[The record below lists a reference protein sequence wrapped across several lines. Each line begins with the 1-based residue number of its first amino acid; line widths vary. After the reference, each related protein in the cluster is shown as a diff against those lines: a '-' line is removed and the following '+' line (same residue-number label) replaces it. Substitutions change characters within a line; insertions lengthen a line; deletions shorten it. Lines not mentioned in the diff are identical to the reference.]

1 MIALVSIEVPLAASV
16 MRVVKTPRLRVPASL
31 MSAALPG
38 LRSSPSFP
46 ESRAGPAHGGGRA
59 RSHAR
64 LVCPRIR
71 AGKSSAVGASA
82 SGGQRPGVLCCRGGQ
97 RGEGAGDLSEPGRGY
112 PVLAVTP
119 WPDGKPE
126 FAQQSTMR
134 TLVCLVQCRCVTCGT
149 EVAPGPIYRPA
160 DGEEAEFVAVALR
173 FGKLYRNAA
182 PTREGAGHR
191 SCMIYSAI
199 VCPYLA
205 SPGARRKFEIWL
217 GPEAVPRGDPRR
229 PSAAVVGTTTTPGT
243 LAIRGWTSS
252 TGSSLSFSATP
263 AAWTCSRNCTP
274 RSPGNRSR
282 PRRNL
287 RTCWTMTPRPSEP
300 PGPCLKAA
308 PLGLQLPAGRTVPG
322 KAAARAPGTARR
334 KNRCICHDRI

>member
-1 MIALVSIEVPLAASV
+1 
-16 MRVVKTPRLRVPASL
+16 MRVVKTPRLRGPASL

-38 LRSSPSFP
+38 LRSSLSFP

-59 RSHAR
+59 RSRAR
-64 LVCPRIR
+64 LVWPRIR

-97 RGEGAGDLSEPGRGY
+97 RGEGARDLFEPGRGY
-112 PVLAVTP
+112 PVPAVTP

-134 TLVCLVQCRCVTCGT
+134 TLVCPAQCRCVVCGT

-173 FGKLYRNAA
+173 FGKLYRNTA

-217 GPEAVPRGDPRR
+217 GPEAALRGDPRG

-252 TGSSLSFSATP
+252 DKP
-263 AAWTCSRNCTP
+263 CRD
-274 RSPGNRSR
+274 
-282 PRRNL
+282 
-287 RTCWTMTPRPSEP
+287 RTYLAILLIIGHMGEQA
-300 PGPCLKAA
+300 KALNQA
-308 PLGLQLPAGRTVPG
+308 GTSGRTGRRDRPG
-322 KAAARAPGTARR
+322 ENGGGGSVDGSKGQLALV
-334 KNRCICHDRI
+334 

>member
-1 MIALVSIEVPLAASV
+1 
-16 MRVVKTPRLRVPASL
+16 MRVVKTPRLRGPASL

-71 AGKSSAVGASA
+71 AGKSSGVGASA

-97 RGEGAGDLSEPGRGY
+97 RGEGAGDLFEPGRGY
-112 PVLAVTP
+112 PVPAVTP

-134 TLVCLVQCRCVTCGT
+134 TLVCLAQCRCVVCGT

-173 FGKLYRNAA
+173 FGKLKLYRNAA

-217 GPEAVPRGDPRR
+217 GPGAVPRGDPRG

-263 AAWTCSRNCTP
+263 AARTCSRNCTP

-287 RTCWTMTPRPSEP
+287 RTCWTMTPKSEP
-300 PGPCLKAA
+300 RGPCLKAA
-308 PLGLQLPAGRTVPG
+308 PLGLQLPAGRTGPG
-322 KAAARAPGTARR
+322 KAAARAPGAARR
-334 KNRCICHDRI
+334 KNRCLCHDRT